1 MDKDKLIALVD
12 EMNQVKNVYTVNSYR
27 AFVAALGNAAD
38 VLKDDKADQKT
49 VDEAFAALK
58 SAYENLKYN
67 MGDIDHSGAISIDDA
82 TAIQQH
88 VSSKKVENFDST
100 LADADESK
108 EITITDATICQMVVA
123 NMMSVDDD
131 GKIIL

>member
-1 MDKDKLIALVD
+1 MNKDQLTALVD

-27 AFVAALGNAAD
+27 EFAAALGNAAD

-58 SAYENLKYN
+58 SAYGNLKYN
-67 MGDIDHSGAISIDDA
+67 MGDIDHSGAISIDDV

-88 VSSKKVENFDST
+88 VSGQNIENFDSL
-100 LADADESK
+100 LADVDGSS

-123 NMMSVDDD
+123 NMMSVDED
-131 GKIIL
+131 GNITL